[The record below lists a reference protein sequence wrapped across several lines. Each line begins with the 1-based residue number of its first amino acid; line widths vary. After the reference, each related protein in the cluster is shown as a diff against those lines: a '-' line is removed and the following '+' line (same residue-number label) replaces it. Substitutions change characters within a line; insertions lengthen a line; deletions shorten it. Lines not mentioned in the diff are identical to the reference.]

1 MGSKRGTRERHS
13 RDNGPIQK
21 RKRPPYPFVL
31 QHLAN
36 SSLRRAAA
44 LRSTQVVRPVLQQRP
59 SLIQQQRLVVRRPHL
74 VAFHV
79 SKLPLNCI
87 RPVSVLI
94 GPGRKDRPPAMRRR
108 APSQVHVTHGVG
120 ESVGRSE
127 ALAAPV
133 WEQIASTTRDALQ
146 ILQHGNGP
154 CRQRADMVAP
164 RFHLRRRPT
173 PQCILKVELIPLGI
187 RRFLWTAGGQRNQPQ
202 TQRRFPDSPGSRAT
216 PDRTSGFALASSP
229 PCAR

>member
-1 MGSKRGTRERHS
+1 TRKTCRAPRGNGVIQQKLRQYSQAITPFPTLRTRQEQMARERHS

-79 SKLPLNCI
+79 GKLPLNRI

-94 GPGRKDRPPAMRRR
+94 GPGRKGCPPAMRRR
-108 APSQVHVTHGVG
+108 ATAQVHVTHCVG
-120 ESVGRSE
+120 KPIGSGE
-127 ALAAPV
+127 ALATPV
-133 WEQIASTTRDALQ
+133 WEQIAATARDALQ
-146 ILQHGNGP
+146 IPQHGNGLS
-154 CRQRADMVAP
+154 RQR
-164 RFHLRRRPT
+164 
-173 PQCILKVELIPLGI
+173 
-187 RRFLWTAGGQRNQPQ
+187 
-202 TQRRFPDSPGSRAT
+202 
-216 PDRTSGFALASSP
+216 
-229 PCAR
+229 